1 MRTRKTVTLA
11 SALLFAAALGAQ
23 GARAQETRQAAQP
36 EGRPMTAAT
45 TAPAA
50 AEPAAAQQQPSA
62 PSLYKRLGGY
72 DALAAVSD
80 DFIQRLASD
89 KRLGR
94 FVQGLSVDSQ
104 KRLRQH
110 LVDFLCEKT
119 GGPCIYIGRDMKT
132 SHTGLRITEEDWKIG
147 GEALVATLDKF
158 KVPQKEK
165 DEVVAFVMSLKDDIV
180 GR

>member
-1 MRTRKTVTLA
+1 MKTRTLQTTLLA
-11 SALLFAAALGAQ
+11 VAFALVVGAQ
-23 GARAQETRQAAQP
+23 ARAQET
-36 EGRPMTAAT
+36 TS
-45 TAPAA
+45 APAA
-50 AEPAAAQQQPSA
+50 PQAQAEK
-62 PSLYKRLGGY
+62 SLYQRLGGY

-89 KRLGR
+89 KRLSR
-94 FVQGLSVDSQ
+94 FVAGLSVDSQ
-104 KRLRQH
+104 KKLRQH

-132 SHTGLRITEEDWKIG
+132 SHTGLQITEDDWKAG

-165 DEVVAFVMSLKDDIV
+165 DEVVAFVMSLRGDIV
-180 GR
+180 NR